1 MQALALALKHITIQ
15 SLYMYV
21 MRSAYMEANATTS
34 KIKAGVTQTIS
45 NQKSNEQQNLT
56 QTTAAAQETKTNA

>member
-1 MQALALALKHITIQ
+1 
-15 SLYMYV
+15 

-45 NQKSNEQQNLT
+45 NQKSNEQQNVT
-56 QTTAAAQETKTNA
+56 QTTAAAQDTKTNA